1 MGWGRGVSFI
11 VVRCIKL
18 AKNINQQRRTGWL
31 NGLGLGL
38 GLVIQWLWVR
48 IPFGLW
54 NFFLFR
60 SPKIS
65 KFFGGLDAGTKSTKF
80 PVLLPALYRV
90 NLFIKL
96 ISNINFVFL
105 SEAYPTDLSFL

>member
-1 MGWGRGVSFI
+1 MYKVGKKHQPAAANRVAERVGAGAGDP
-11 VVRCIKL
+11 VVVGS
-18 AKNINQQRRTGWL
+18 NSVW
-31 NGLGLGL
+31 
-38 GLVIQWLWVR
+38 
-48 IPFGLW
+48 FME
-54 NFFLFR
+54 FFLFR

-65 KFFGGLDAGTKSTKF
+65 KFFDRLDAGTKSTKF

-90 NLFIKL
+90 SLFIKL